1 MKRFF
6 PGFATFLLLASMG
19 AHAAV
24 DALGSGVAPAIVY
37 VASGRAGVFNVTWR
51 VRSTSGPS
59 VTSSQG
65 QFLTGGRAGG
75 TVLGTVPLTLSRSV
89 AAGATAL
96 ITESV
101 NVPQA
106 VIQKALALNVDEV
119 VYRRYYGDPTDVVP
133 IPFDVRVAITGAQ
146 AAGLGVNRQA
156 IAFDDDTPARIV
168 APRSLLGAW
177 SEITLSGAGLVEG
190 VWEIAEPPSTSGQ
203 AVFRTL
209 SVVRRFAQGGAP
221 LRLDSPALPTY
232 SPGLH
237 LLRLRL
243 TQPLPGFDAPE
254 IRYFVAQPG
263 ATPVA
268 RELRVFTPGPGAL
281 LEENTRFAWAPLEGT
296 QSWLLALHER
306 PAGLAGNL
314 PELGAAPQPDAAEL
328 AQLAKSAPAAGIVVP
343 GGETGVM
350 LSAMARARL
359 KSGVAYLWRV
369 LGVGKDGEILGES
382 PWRVIRMP

>member
-1 MKRFF
+1 MKRILFTF
-6 PGFATFLLLASMG
+6 ITFLLLASAG
-19 AHAAV
+19 AQATV
-24 DALGSGVAPAIVY
+24 VNSGVAPGTVY
-37 VASGRAGVFNVTWR
+37 VASGRTGVFTVTWQ
-51 VRSTSGPS
+51 VRTTTGPS

-65 QFLTGGRAGG
+65 EFYTAGRAG
-75 TVLGTVPLTLSRSV
+75 VLLGTVPLTLSRIV
-89 AAGATAL
+89 TAGATAL

-106 VIQKALALNVDEV
+106 VIQKALGLGVGEFL
-119 VYRRYYGDPTDVVP
+119 YRRAYNDPADASL
-133 IPFDVRVAITGAQ
+133 IPFEVRIVITGAQ
-146 AAGLGVNRQA
+146 AAGLSVNRQA
-156 IAFDDDTPARIV
+156 IAFDDNTPVRIV
-168 APRSLLGAW
+168 APRLFLGAW
-177 SEITLSGAGLVEG
+177 SEITLSGSGLVEG

-209 SVVRRFAQGGAP
+209 RVVRQFAQGGAP
-221 LRLDSPALPTY
+221 LRLDSPALPTN

-268 RELRVFTPGPGAL
+268 RELRVLSPGPGAL
-281 LEENTRFAWAPLEGT
+281 LEENTRFTWAALEGT
-296 QSWLLALHER
+296 QSWLLLLYER

-328 AQLAKSAPAAGIVVP
+328 AQLAKAKPAAGIVVP
-343 GGETGVM
+343 GAQTGVT
-350 LSAMARARL
+350 LSAMARTHL
-359 KSGVAYLWRV
+359 KAGGAYLWRV
-369 LGVGKDGEILGES
+369 LGLGQDGVVLGES
-382 PWRVIRMP
+382 PWRVIRVP